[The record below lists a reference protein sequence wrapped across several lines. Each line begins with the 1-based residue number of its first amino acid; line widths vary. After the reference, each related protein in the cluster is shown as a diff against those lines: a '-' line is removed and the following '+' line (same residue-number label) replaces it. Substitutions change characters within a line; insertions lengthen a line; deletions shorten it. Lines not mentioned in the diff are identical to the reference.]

1 MELQPILRTQHEQ
14 PTRNRC
20 RDNFTNK
27 RILEKWMRIC
37 GARTST
43 GEARSNEEIPMIR
56 KFFKDESGVTMIEY
70 GLIAALVGV
79 ACVVVLT
86 TLGGDLQT
94 LFGNVSTAVNP

>member
-1 MELQPILRTQHEQ
+1 ML
-14 PTRNRC
+14 
-20 RDNFTNK
+20 K
-27 RILEKWMRIC
+27 R
-37 GARTST
+37 
-43 GEARSNEEIPMIR
+43 
-56 KFFKDESGVTMIEY
+56 FFRDESGVTMIEY

>member
-1 MELQPILRTQHEQ
+1 M
-14 PTRNRC
+14 
-20 RDNFTNK
+20 
-27 RILEKWMRIC
+27 
-37 GARTST
+37 S
-43 GEARSNEEIPMIR
+43 R

>member
-1 MELQPILRTQHEQ
+1 ML
-14 PTRNRC
+14 
-20 RDNFTNK
+20 K
-27 RILEKWMRIC
+27 R
-37 GARTST
+37 
-43 GEARSNEEIPMIR
+43 
-56 KFFKDESGVTMIEY
+56 FFKDEGGVTMIEY

>member
-1 MELQPILRTQHEQ
+1 ML
-14 PTRNRC
+14 
-20 RDNFTNK
+20 K
-27 RILEKWMRIC
+27 R
-37 GARTST
+37 
-43 GEARSNEEIPMIR
+43 
-56 KFFKDESGVTMIEY
+56 FFKDENGVTMIEY